1 MENPDVNFMFVKK
14 KPSPTEPPVE
24 EPTKDPDLKDKK

>member
-1 MENPDVNFMFVKK
+1 MEDGMTIKK

-24 EPTKDPDLKDKK
+24 EPTKDPDFKDKK